1 MTRQSEQTLEQQLL
15 KQLHS
20 LGHAPVQLNDEKAL
34 LANLK
39 TQLEKHNKV
48 TFSDNEFK
56 KVVNIINAGS
66 VFERAKKS
74 I

>member
-1 MTRQSEQTLEQQLL
+1 MTRQSEQQLENLLL

-20 LGHAPVQLNDEKAL
+20 LGHAPVQINDEQAL
-34 LANLK
+34 LSNLK

-56 KVVNIINAGS
+56 KVVNILNAGTTTLTIS
-66 VFERAKKS
+66 
-74 I
+74 